1 MFNELVKSIALL
13 LALCFL
19 HGMQMRW
26 WPREARGGR
35 TASGL
40 LFGTVCAI
48 GMLAPVVSVPG
59 AAIDVRTVVLSLAGV
74 FGGPLVALIAA
85 AMAAAARLWIG
96 GAGTPAG
103 LLVIALSA
111 TLGCAFRWA
120 HLQGKLSIRPL
131 HLLGLAVVV
140 HVLALGV
147 ATALPSAL
155 ALSTHRGIILPLL
168 LLLSLPLTALVG
180 WLLQDVENRLATERA
195 LRESTARLHAVTHA
209 ISDGLLVLDERGTV
223 LEVLSPDHTSLLAPP
238 AQLRGRRLQDALPPE
253 QAAQWMALLYQTLAS
268 GQAQH
273 MAYRIDTPQ
282 GPRCYEGRAH
292 PLGLRQGGLRTV
304 VFAAHDTTEQQQT
317 LAALRESELRFRTLL
332 HDIPSISVQGYLPDR
347 TTTYWNKA
355 SEQLYG
361 YTEQEAVGKNL
372 LDLIIP
378 PAMHEVVRQ
387 ATDAMFRDGTP
398 IPAGELR
405 LQRKDGSQVD
415 VFSSHARIDVP
426 GQAPELFCID
436 IDITGRKAAE
446 EQVHY
451 MAYFDPLTGLPNR
464 RLLTDRLQQVLA
476 GSARTGL
483 NAAVLFIDLDQF
495 KTLNDSRGHEVG
507 DQLLVETAR
516 RLQACVRSQDTV
528 ARLGGDEFVVVL
540 HNLSTDTVEAAAQVR
555 ALGDKMLCQL
565 RQPYLVGGQEHHVT
579 ASVGATMLDP
589 DQASVEDLLKQADLA
604 MYRAKDEGRNT
615 LRFFDPVMQASV
627 NQRVLLEAEMHRGL
641 RNHEFVLY
649 YQPQVNAEG
658 TIVGAEVLVRWLH
671 PGKGLIPPGVFIPL
685 AEETGL
691 ILPLGRWVLETAL
704 HQQAHWRT
712 DARMDGLNLSVNVS
726 ARQFRQDVFVSELRD
741 LLRASGANPRR
752 IKLELTESLLLQDV
766 DGVIALMQ
774 ELRALGLG
782 LSLDDFGTGYS
793 SLGYLKRLPLD
804 QIKIDQGFVRG
815 VLLDPKDAAIAHS
828 IVTLAHSLGLGVIA
842 EGVETE
848 AHHRFLLE
856 HGCRDF
862 QGYLFGRPEPLELFE
877 QRVHAQQTC
886 SALK

>member
-96 GAGTPAG
+96 GAGTLAG

-168 LLLSLPLTALVG
+168 LLSLPLTALVG

-209 ISDGLLVLDERGTV
+209 ISDGLLVLDERGAV
-223 LEVLSPDHTSLLAPP
+223 LEVLSPDHTCLPAPP

-292 PLGLRQGGLRTV
+292 PLGLLQGGLRTV

-361 YTEQEAVGKNL
+361 YTEQEA
-372 LDLIIP
+372 
-378 PAMHEVVRQ
+378 
-387 ATDAMFRDGTP
+387 
-398 IPAGELR
+398 
-405 LQRKDGSQVD
+405 
-415 VFSSHARIDVP
+415 
-426 GQAPELFCID
+426 
-436 IDITGRKAAE
+436 
-446 EQVHY
+446 
-451 MAYFDPLTGLPNR
+451 
-464 RLLTDRLQQVLA
+464 
-476 GSARTGL
+476 
-483 NAAVLFIDLDQF
+483 
-495 KTLNDSRGHEVG
+495 
-507 DQLLVETAR
+507 
-516 RLQACVRSQDTV
+516 
-528 ARLGGDEFVVVL
+528 
-540 HNLSTDTVEAAAQVR
+540 
-555 ALGDKMLCQL
+555 
-565 RQPYLVGGQEHHVT
+565 
-579 ASVGATMLDP
+579 
-589 DQASVEDLLKQADLA
+589 
-604 MYRAKDEGRNT
+604 
-615 LRFFDPVMQASV
+615 
-627 NQRVLLEAEMHRGL
+627 
-641 RNHEFVLY
+641 
-649 YQPQVNAEG
+649 
-658 TIVGAEVLVRWLH
+658 
-671 PGKGLIPPGVFIPL
+671 
-685 AEETGL
+685 
-691 ILPLGRWVLETAL
+691 
-704 HQQAHWRT
+704 
-712 DARMDGLNLSVNVS
+712 
-726 ARQFRQDVFVSELRD
+726 
-741 LLRASGANPRR
+741 
-752 IKLELTESLLLQDV
+752 
-766 DGVIALMQ
+766 
-774 ELRALGLG
+774 
-782 LSLDDFGTGYS
+782 
-793 SLGYLKRLPLD
+793 
-804 QIKIDQGFVRG
+804 
-815 VLLDPKDAAIAHS
+815 
-828 IVTLAHSLGLGVIA
+828 
-842 EGVETE
+842 
-848 AHHRFLLE
+848 
-856 HGCRDF
+856 
-862 QGYLFGRPEPLELFE
+862 
-877 QRVHAQQTC
+877 
-886 SALK
+886 